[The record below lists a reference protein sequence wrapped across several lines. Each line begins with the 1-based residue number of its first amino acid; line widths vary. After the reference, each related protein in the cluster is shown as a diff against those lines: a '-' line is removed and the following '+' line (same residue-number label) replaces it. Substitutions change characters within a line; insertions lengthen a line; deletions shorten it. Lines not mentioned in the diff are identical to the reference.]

1 YFWPALSGTRPPPPG
16 FRRGPAA
23 VAVGAGALDD
33 RRFVAAYRTGDR
45 VGGVLAVGMPP
56 AAVQRWRQAVAHRAP
71 WGEHVRVTV

>member
-1 YFWPALSGTRPPPPG
+1 HSGFSIQAPG
-16 FRRGPAA
+16 CRRGPVVVA
-23 VAVGAGALDD
+23 VAEGALDD